1 MTACSQLSLMLG
13 DRAALLAGFAER
25 SHRLQR
31 ILRQA
36 GFQRGGGVSGNGL
49 RFVSRVA
56 RAAGVRDW
64 TNTKT
69 WADYDA
75 LIAAA
80 SHEIEEADHGA

>member
-1 MTACSQLSLMLG
+1 MTAAYQLSLMLG

-36 GFQRGGGVSGNGL
+36 GFHRGGGVSGDGL
-49 RFVSRVA
+49 RLVSRVA
-56 RAAGVRDW
+56 GGRGLRDW
-64 TNTKT
+64 PQTKT

-75 LIAAA
+75 LIEAV
-80 SHEIEEADHGA
+80 SHEIKEAHGA

>member
-1 MTACSQLSLMLG
+1 MTAAYQLSLMLG

-36 GFQRGGGVSGNGL
+36 GFQRRGGVSGDGL
-49 RFVSRVA
+49 RLVSRVA

-64 TNTKT
+64 PQTKT

-75 LIAAA
+75 LIAAV
-80 SHEIEEADHGA
+80 SHEIKEAHGA